1 MGYVGY
7 LQALRK
13 YLYFSVG
20 KSPAKTLSLVILT
33 EWIKSIL
40 PVNQTGAFL
49 WILQI
54 AAQWLA
60 EKRAFNPLS
69 WKMNLSGLLT

>member
-1 MGYVGY
+1 MLIKCMGCVGY

-49 WILQI
+49 
-54 AAQWLA
+54 
-60 EKRAFNPLS
+60 
-69 WKMNLSGLLT
+69 

>member
-20 KSPAKTLSLVILT
+20 KSPAKTSLVILT
-33 EWIKSIL
+33 EWNKSIL

-49 WILQI
+49 
-54 AAQWLA
+54 
-60 EKRAFNPLS
+60 
-69 WKMNLSGLLT
+69 